1 MAKIKQVFISY
12 DSEDTQFA
20 HRLAS
25 DLQQLGVRVWIAPES
40 IRPGEDWVDAIN
52 RGLGE
57 SSHMLVVL
65 TPAAVSSR
73 WVRTETNVAIR
84 LEREGRM
91 QMIPLDVKP
100 CDAPLLWTGY
110 QMVPFR
116 RDYETGLRQLTAIL
130 ELRVPP
136 ITPLARPAERAPE
149 TTAAIWERFKA
160 LLAEQT
166 SLHEASIRPQ
176 SHLAEDLG
184 MDELDLVELVM
195 AVEEEWGLEI
205 PDSDVSTGDLLDGSE
220 GWKLRTVG
228 DWVAYLTQRLGR

>member
-1 MAKIKQVFISY
+1 MAKIKQVFISH
-12 DSEDTQFA
+12 DREDAQFA

-73 WVRTETNVAIR
+73 WVRAETNVAIR

-110 QMVPFR
+110 QMVSFH
-116 RDYETGLRQLTAIL
+116 RDYETGLRQLAEIL
-130 ELRVPP
+130 DLRVPP
-136 ITPLARPAERAPE
+136 VTPLARPAERAPE
-149 TTAAIWERFKA
+149 PATAILGRFKTLLVEQLGLDEA
-160 LLAEQT
+160 L
-166 SLHEASIRPQ
+166 IRPQ
-176 SHLAEDLG
+176 SRLAEDLE
-184 MDELDLVELVM
+184 MDELDLVELTM
-195 AVEEEWGLEI
+195 AVEEEWGGEI
-205 PDSDVSTGDLLDGSE
+205 PDSDLFKGDALDPE

-228 DWVAYLTQRLGR
+228 DWVAYLTRRLGR